1 MNPHNG
7 EFALAAK
14 DDLTRESWWLD
25 KDRQSFYAEVR
36 NREHIWLRRG
46 RQTVSMTEA
55 WLLDEKPSRG
65 KR

>member
-14 DDLTRESWWLD
+14 DDLTRESWWLGL
-25 KDRQSFYAEVR
+25 DRQAFAAEVR

-55 WLLDEKPSRG
+55 WNVDEKPSRG